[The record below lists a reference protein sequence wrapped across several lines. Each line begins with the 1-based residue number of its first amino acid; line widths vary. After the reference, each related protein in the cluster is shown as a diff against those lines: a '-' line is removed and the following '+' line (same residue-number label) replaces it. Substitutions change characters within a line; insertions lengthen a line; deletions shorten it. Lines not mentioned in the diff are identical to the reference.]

1 VQHAHRTRLLQALP
15 RALPRA
21 LLRGGVLTDK

>member
-1 VQHAHRTRLLQALP
+1 VQRAHRTRLLQ
-15 RALPRA
+15 ALPRA